1 MTNKFKNLLLQYD
14 LVPKK
19 YTIKKNIVIVDTEK
33 GNFVFKKKNKN
44 LKKLQDYLIS
54 RNFEYFPKII
64 YNDDRSDYSVY
75 NYIEDI
81 DTPKE
86 QKALD
91 IIHLMSLLHNKTT
104 YYKEIT
110 DDEYKKIYEDIKN
123 KLDYIYNYYNDLV
136 LIAEKS
142 IYMSPKEYLLCR
154 NISKIYSA
162 IMYCNN
168 KLDYLLEITSDKK
181 KQRVVT
187 LHNNLETDHLL
198 RNKIPY
204 LISWEKSSVGIP
216 IYDFYHFFKKHCLEF
231 DFNEL
236 FKNYINKYP
245 LLEEEQNLLFVLI
258 SIPERIEF
266 DENEINTCSKIRKM
280 LDYLYKAEI
289 LIKETQ
295 KNQKK

>member
-1 MTNKFKNLLLQYD
+1 MMNEFKNLLLQYD

-19 YTIKKNIVIVDTEK
+19 FTIKKNALIINTEK
-33 GNFVFKKKNKN
+33 GNYVFKKKNKN
-44 LKKLQDYLIS
+44 NNIKKLQDYLIS
-54 RNFEYFPKII
+54 RNFEYFPKVID
-64 YNDDRSDYSVY
+64 NDERSEYSIY

-91 IIHLMSLLHNKTT
+91 IIYLTSLLHNKTT

-110 DDEYKKIYEDIKN
+110 YDEYKKIYEDIKQQ
-123 KLDYIYNYYNDLV
+123 LDYIYNYYNDLV

-142 IYMSPKEYLLCR
+142 VYMSPKEYLLSR

-162 IMYCNN
+162 ILYCNN
-168 KLDYLLEITSDKK
+168 KLDYLLEITKDKK

-187 LHNNLETDHLL
+187 LHNNLEIDHLL
-198 RNKIPY
+198 RDKSPY
-204 LISWEKSSVGIP
+204 LISWEKSKIGIP

-236 FKNYINKYP
+236 YKNYIDKYP
-245 LLEEEQNLLFVLI
+245 LLEEEENLLYVLI
-258 SIPERIEF
+258 SIPEKVEYEK
-266 DENEINTCSKIRKM
+266 DEMKTCQKIREM
-280 LDYLYKAEI
+280 LDYLYKAESI
-289 LIKETQ
+289 INEYSKQ
-295 KNQKK
+295 